1 MINTPYYTEQI
12 LTYMG
17 NKRSL
22 LGNIENAIV
31 TIKDKLGKDKISCVD
46 LFSGSGIV
54 ARMLKEH
61 SDQLYAND
69 LEQYSYI
76 INDCYLTNISTFN
89 DDKYELC
96 REKIEKALKELTCGI
111 ITQNYAPKDE
121 DNITID
127 DRVFYTRENAMIIDT
142 IRQAIDDIEKDY
154 QKFFIAPLLYEASVH
169 CNTSGV
175 FKGFYK
181 SKITKKGKYGGDG
194 ENALE
199 RIKGKIT
206 LKKPIFSPFECSYK
220 IFQEDANKLVCML
233 PKTNVIYI
241 DPPYNQHPYG
251 SNYFMLNTII
261 NNKLGDNLSKVS
273 GIPENWN
280 KSLYNKKKE
289 ICNVFDDLIK
299 HCNSD
304 FVVISYNSEGFLN
317 YEQMI
322 EILTKYGNVENYNIK
337 YPTFRGCRNLQNRNK
352 HVTEYIFVLEK

>member
-1 MINTPYYTEQI
+1 MINSPYYTDQI

-22 LGNIENAIV
+22 LSNIENVII
-31 TIKDKLGKDKISCVD
+31 TIKNRLNKEKLSCVD

-61 SDQLYAND
+61 SNHLYVND
-69 LEQYSYI
+69 LEKYSYI
-76 INDCYLTNISTFN
+76 VNDCYLTNMSYFN
-89 DDKYELC
+89 DEKYDFYKE
-96 REKIEKALKELTCGI
+96 RIDNALKELKEGI
-111 ITQNYAPKDE
+111 ITKNYAPKDE
-121 DNITID
+121 NNITID
-127 DRVFYTRENAMIIDT
+127 DRVFYTRDNAMIIDT
-142 IRQAIDDIEKDY
+142 IRHEIDSVEEGYK
-154 QKFFIAPLLYEASVH
+154 KFFLAPLLYEASVH

-206 LKKPIFSPFECSYK
+206 LRKPIFSPFECSCD
-220 IFQEDANKLVCML
+220 IFQEDSNVLVGNL
-233 PKTNVIYI
+233 PETNVIYI

-261 NNKLGDNLSKVS
+261 DNKLGDNISKVS

-289 ICNVFDDLIK
+289 IYNVFDDLISN
-299 HCNSD
+299 CNAN
-304 FVVISYNSEGFLN
+304 FVVISYNSEGFLTYN
-317 YEQMI
+317 QI
-322 EILTKYGNVENYNIK
+322 VEILNKYGKVENHNIQ
-337 YPTFRGCRNLQNRNK
+337 YPTFRGCRNLKNRDK